1 MPDQPPAGLDPG
13 MLAFNHRLM
22 ALSPPESH
30 AWPLARQRAEWNAL
44 CRQFR
49 APPPAGIISTD
60 FVVRGD
66 ADIPVRL
73 HRPATTGVV
82 PAAVYF
88 HGGGWVL
95 GGIDTHDDMCAEMAA
110 GAGIAV
116 AVVDYRLAPENPHP
130 AQLRDSLAV
139 LSTLRAR
146 AADHGVDPSRIIA
159 AGDSAGGQM
168 SAGLALWLRD
178 KGLPQLQGM
187 ALIYPVLGVDMDTPS
202 YIRNAEAPCLTRD
215 EMTFYLGAFLGPK
228 GSPAWSDPCAAPLSA
243 ASLAGL
249 PPAFI
254 TVAGFDPLRDDG
266 AMFHTRLKAAG
277 VPSAL
282 REEPAL
288 AHSYMRARNHSAACR
303 AGFDAIVEA
312 MRALAHHGRPPG

>member
-1 MPDQPPAGLDPG
+1 VPAHSTAGVDPG
-13 MLAFNHRLM
+13 MLAFYERLL

-30 AWPLARQRAEWNAL
+30 AWPLPKQRSEWNAL

-49 APPPAGIISTD
+49 GPAPAGIVSTD
-60 FVVRGD
+60 LVIRGD
-66 ADIPVRL
+66 ADIQVRL
-73 HRPATTGVV
+73 HRPANAGAV

-110 GAGIAV
+110 GAGVAV

-146 AADHGVDPSRIIA
+146 AADHGIDASRIIA

-187 ALIYPVLGVDMDTPS
+187 VLIYPVLGADIDTPS
-202 YIRNAEAPCLTRD
+202 YIRNAEAPCLTRE
-215 EMTFYLGAFLGPK
+215 EMAFYLDAFLGRS
-228 GSPAWSDPCAAPLSA
+228 GSPAWTDPYAVPLSA
-243 ASLAGL
+243 VSLAGL
-249 PPAFI
+249 PPAYI
-254 TVAGFDPLRDDG
+254 TVAAHDPLRDDG
-266 AMFHTRLKAAG
+266 VMFHDRLKAEG
-277 VPSAL
+277 VTSFL

-303 AGFDAIVEA
+303 AGFDAIVGA
-312 MRALAHHGRPPG
+312 VRSLAHDGRLPE